1 MKTRTLINRRRA
13 LELLAMGG
21 PVSLSAIGSLTLAA
35 CTGSGAPH
43 FNGVDITGVEYA
55 RDFSLKD
62 SDGIMRTLADFRGKV
77 VVVFFGYT
85 HCPDVCPT
93 TLSDLAQVRQQL
105 GTDADKLQT
114 IFVTVDPERD
124 RPDFL
129 KGYMQPFG
137 PRTVALVP
145 MPAQLPL
152 VAQDFKVY
160 YKKVEGTGP
169 DDYSMDHSASPYV
182 YDPLGRLR
190 LLERFGTPVPAMASD
205 VKALLRT

>member
-1 MKTRTLINRRRA
+1 MKARTFMNRRRA

-35 CTGSGAPH
+35 CTGNTTPH
-43 FNGVDITGVEYA
+43 FNGADITGAEYA

-62 SDGIMRTLADFRGKV
+62 ADGVVRTLADFRGKV

-105 GTDADKLQT
+105 GADADKLQT
-114 IFVTVDPERD
+114 IFVTVDPARD

-129 KGYMQPFG
+129 KSYMQPFG
-137 PRTVALVP
+137 PGTVALVP
-145 MPAQLPL
+145 TPAQLPL
-152 VAQDFKVY
+152 VAQDFKVFFQ
-160 YKKVEGTGP
+160 KVAGTGP
-169 DDYSMDHSASPYV
+169 DDYSMDHSAGSYV
-182 YDPLGRLR
+182 YDPRGKLR
-190 LLERFGTPVPAMASD
+190 LLERFGTPVAEMASD
-205 VKALLRT
+205 LKALLKA